1 LNGEMTKS
9 ISALRWWVIG
19 GVRHNFKERRTVNC
33 CKRRTPGSSSGE
45 DFSSVRGFLS
55 DERSIAVDGRDFLYT
70 LFQFGEPSRAR
81 AVLERS
87 FEHSVLRYVVSG
99 VGGFRSPRGWGNKEA
114 QRNGFTAARNTE
126 WRYRIMQK
134 IGDHIRFSASDLVGH
149 LDCHHLTALDAA
161 VARGSLGKP
170 KVWDPVLQTLLERGL
185 THERQYVET
194 LRESGVSV
202 VEIAGGGINSTQVD
216 QTLGAMR
223 SGADVIVQGAL
234 LQGVWSGRADILRR
248 VEVASDLGAWSY
260 EVIDTKLARETK
272 GATVLQL
279 SLYSDLLASAQG
291 WVPEY
296 MYVVTPGSGFE
307 PQRYRTADFSAYY
320 RLAKSGLGQFLD
332 MDTSGGTY
340 PEPNE
345 HCDLCAWR
353 VPCDQ
358 RRRGDDHLCLV
369 AGITKIQMNEL
380 RAREVTT
387 LATLAQVPLP
397 LAWKPDRGV
406 ATSYERIREQ
416 ARIQVQGRVEG
427 KALYETLPVVKELGL
442 SALPAPSPG
451 DVFFDLEGDPFVDDG
466 GLEYLFGYAS
476 EDDGIQYRGDWAVSR
491 EEERRAFESFVDFL
505 TARWQQYPNFHV
517 YHYAPYEPSAL
528 KRLMGRYATREEE
541 IDRMLRGRLFVDL
554 YQIVRHAV
562 RASVES
568 YSIKELERF
577 FGFDRATK
585 LQDASRALANVQ
597 KALEINDAE
606 AISPELKATVAGY
619 NRDDCMS
626 ARGLRN
632 WLEQVRADLVAQGAV
647 IDRPALTTDEA
658 SEDRS
663 AWQARIEK
671 LISRLTG
678 DVPADVRERSAEQ
691 QARWILAHTLDWHRR
706 EEKAVW
712 WEYFRLSGLS
722 SDDLFDERAA
732 LSGLVFEGK
741 VGGTTRAP
749 VHRYRFPAQ
758 ETEFRGD
765 ESLHRTGGDKL
776 GAVERISLDGRV
788 VDIKKRGDS
797 ADVHPDAVFE
807 HDVIGTKEQAES
819 LARLGDFVARCGL
832 AGEGQYEAARDLLL
846 RSPPRLGAEPLRLPN
861 ETALESAVRIAPK
874 LRAGVFPVQGPP
886 GTGKTHIGAR
896 MICALVKS
904 GAKVGVTATSHKVI
918 RRLLDEVLEAAGE
931 GGQTVRCVQKVS
943 EAEEDQPN
951 LVFGKNNADVF
962 RALHGSCDVAAG
974 TAWLWSRVEALECVD
989 VLFVDEAAQV
999 SLANVLA
1006 VSHAAPSL
1014 VLLGDPRQLDQ
1025 PAQGSHPEGTGVSA
1039 LDYILNGRQT
1049 IGAEQ
1054 GLFLGERWRLHP
1066 GICAFTSELF
1076 YESRLTAIPGLER
1089 QVIRSSGR
1097 IQGSG
1102 LRFLPVVHQGNQN
1115 SSPEEAGA
1123 IGKLVAEILASG
1135 TTWVDRHGTEKAVVL
1150 EDILIIAPYNAQVF
1164 DLKDRIP
1171 GARIGTVD
1179 KFQGQEAPIVIY
1191 SMTTSTHA
1199 DAPRGMNFLYSLN
1212 RLNVATSRAKC
1223 LSILVCSP
1231 ALFEPEC
1238 RTPEQMK
1245 MANAFCRYLEM
1256 ATGL

>member
-1 LNGEMTKS
+1 
-9 ISALRWWVIG
+9 
-19 GVRHNFKERRTVNC
+19 
-33 CKRRTPGSSSGE
+33 
-45 DFSSVRGFLS
+45 
-55 DERSIAVDGRDFLYT
+55 
-70 LFQFGEPSRAR
+70 
-81 AVLERS
+81 
-87 FEHSVLRYVVSG
+87 
-99 VGGFRSPRGWGNKEA
+99 
-114 QRNGFTAARNTE
+114 
-126 WRYRIMQK
+126 
-134 IGDHIRFSASDLVGH
+134 
-149 LDCHHLTALDAA
+149 
-161 VARGSLGKP
+161 
-170 KVWDPVLQTLLERGL
+170 
-185 THERQYVET
+185 
-194 LRESGVSV
+194 
-202 VEIAGGGINSTQVD
+202 
-216 QTLGAMR
+216 
-223 SGADVIVQGAL
+223 
-234 LQGVWSGRADILRR
+234 
-248 VEVASDLGAWSY
+248 
-260 EVIDTKLARETK
+260 
-272 GATVLQL
+272 L
-279 SLYSDLLASAQG
+279 SLYSDLLGAAQG
-291 WVPEY
+291 RVPEY

-307 PQRYRTADFSAYY
+307 PERYRTADFSAYY
-320 RLAKSGLGQFLD
+320 RHAKSGLGQFLD
-332 MDTSGGTY
+332 RDTSGDTY

-358 RRRGDDHLCLV
+358 RRRDDDHLCLV

-387 LATLAQVPLP
+387 LAALAQVPLP
-397 LAWKPDRGV
+397 LKWKPDRGV

-416 ARIQVQGRVEG
+416 ARIQVQGRIAG
-427 KALYETLPVVKELGL
+427 KPLYETLPVVEELGL
-442 SALPAPSPG
+442 SALPAPSAG

-466 GLEYLFGYAS
+466 GLEYLFGYAFLD
-476 EDDGIQYRGDWAVSR
+476 EAGVLQYRGDWAVSR
-491 EEERRAFESFVDFL
+491 EEEWRAFEAFVDFAM
-505 TARWQQYPNFHV
+505 ARWEQHPDFHI

-528 KRLMGRYATREEE
+528 KRLMGRYASREEE
-541 IDRMLRGRLFVDL
+541 IDRMLRGRVFVDL
-554 YQIVRHAV
+554 YQIVRHAI

-577 FGFDRATK
+577 FGFVRTTK
-585 LQDASRALANVQ
+585 LEDASRALAHVQ
-597 KALEINDAE
+597 TSLEFKDVE
-606 AISPELKATVAGY
+606 AITAQLKETVAGY
-619 NRDDCMS
+619 NREDCVS
-626 ARGLRN
+626 ARGLRD
-632 WLEQVRADLVAQGAV
+632 WLERVRADLVAQGTV
-647 IDRPALTTDEA
+647 IDRPALTADEA

-663 AWQARIEK
+663 AWQEKIEK
-671 LISRLTG
+671 MVGRLTEG
-678 DVPADVRERSAEQ
+678 VPADVHERSVDQ

-732 LSGLVFEGK
+732 ISGLEFAGS
-741 VGGTTRAP
+741 VGGTARSP

-758 ETEFRGD
+758 ETEFRGG

-776 GAVERISLDGRV
+776 GAVESISLDERV

-797 ADVHPDAVFE
+797 ATVHPDAVFE

-819 LARLGDFVARCGL
+819 LARLGDYVARCGL
-832 AGEGQYEAARDLLL
+832 AGEGQYEAARDLLS
-846 RSPPRLGAEPLRLPN
+846 RSPPRLGVEPIRLQN

-874 LRAGVFPVQGPP
+874 LRSGVFPVQGPP

-904 GAKVGVTATSHKVI
+904 GAKMGITATSHKVI
-918 RRLLDEVLEAAGE
+918 RRLLDEVLTASTEMGH
-931 GGQTVRCVQKVS
+931 TVRCIQKVS

-951 LVFGKNNADVF
+951 LVFAKNNADVF

-974 TAWLWSRVEALECVD
+974 TAWLWSRPEALESVD

-1025 PAQGSHPEGTGVSA
+1025 PMQGSHPEGCGISA
-1039 LDYILNGRQT
+1039 LEYILNGRQT
-1049 IGAEQ
+1049 IGPEQ
-1054 GLFLGERWRLHP
+1054 GLFLGETWRLHP

-1089 QVIRSSGR
+1089 QVIRSGGR

-1102 LRFLPVVHQGNQN
+1102 LRYMPVQHQGNQN
-1115 SSPEEAGA
+1115 SSPEEGVA
-1123 IGKLVAEILASG
+1123 IGKMVADILGSS
-1135 TTWVDRHGTEKAVVL
+1135 TTWVDRHGKERPVTL
-1150 EDILIIAPYNAQVF
+1150 DDILVIAPYNAQVF
-1164 DLKDRIP
+1164 DLKDRIV

-1191 SMTTSTHA
+1191 SLTTSTHA

-1223 LSILVCSP
+1223 ISILVCSP

-1238 RTPEQMK
+1238 RTPEQMR
-1245 MANAFCRYLEM
+1245 MANAFCRYLEL
-1256 ATGL
+1256 ATELKE